1 MLFQINVD
9 STLREGRKIY
19 LRGGDVLKIG
29 EFAKRSGVTVKTL
42 LHYDKIGILKPSEK
56 TDSGYRIYCEDDF
69 LKLQQITT
77 LKFIGLS
84 LNEISHIIH
93 ESGEN
98 LENMI
103 SIQKKAL
110 EEKKKHIDSVI
121 DVFNKAQ
128 NTAKKN
134 GFLDANNLINII
146 KITNMESRVREQYKS
161 DKNLNIRSN
170 LHSYNINKVDFD
182 KWCFNQINFQK
193 NARVLEVGC
202 GTGKLWIKN
211 KESIEKSLDV
221 TLSDFSKGMIKST
234 KDKLKELNN
243 NFKYEEINVEDIPYE
258 DESFDIVIAKHMIY
272 FAPDIEKALSEI
284 NRVLSPGGVAYITAN
299 SCETMAELNELTEK
313 FDSSLG
319 LDNNGYSARF
329 ELENGDSIIRKYFNK
344 VDVEILE
351 GKIIV
356 DDAKTVVSYKAS
368 TIQGS
373 SILVGEKKK
382 EFIKYLE
389 DHIKKNGNIS
399 ITTKTCMF
407 KAMK

>member
-1 MLFQINVD
+1 M
-9 STLREGRKIY
+9 
-19 LRGGDVLKIG
+19 KIG
-29 EFAKRSGVTVKTL
+29 EFAKISGVTVKTL
-42 LHYDKIGILKPSEK
+42 LHYDKIGLLKPGEK

-84 LNEISHIIH
+84 LNEISHILH

-110 EEKKKHIDSVI
+110 EEKKKHIDAVI
-121 DVFNKAQ
+121 GVFNKAE
-128 NTAKKN
+128 NKAKKN
-134 GFLDANNLINII
+134 GFLDANNLIDII

-170 LHSYNINKVDFD
+170 LHSYNINKVDFN
-182 KWCFNQINFQK
+182 KWCFNQMNFPK
-193 NARVLEVGC
+193 KARILELGC
-202 GTGKLWIKN
+202 GTGKLWFKN
-211 KESIEKSLDV
+211 KDNIDKNLDI
-221 TLSDFSKGMIKST
+221 TLSDFSKSMLKIA
-234 KDKLKELNN
+234 KDKLKEVDHD
-243 NFKYEEINVEDIPYE
+243 FKYEEINTENIPYE
-258 DESFDIVIAKHMIY
+258 DESFDVVIAEHMIY

-284 NRVLSPGGVAYITAN
+284 KRVLSQGMFYVSAN
-299 SCETMAELNELTEK
+299 SCESMAELNKLAENLIPN
-313 FDSSLG
+313 LG
-319 LDNNGYSARF
+319 LDNNGFSNRF
-329 ELENGDSIIRKYFNK
+329 DLENGNVILKKYFSK
-344 VDVEILE
+344 IDVEILE

-356 DDAKTVVSYKAS
+356 DDAKPVVSYKAS

-382 EFIKYLE
+382 EFTKYLE
-389 DHIKKNGNIS
+389 EYIKKNGNIS

-407 KAMK
+407 KARK

>member
-1 MLFQINVD
+1 M
-9 STLREGRKIY
+9 
-19 LRGGDVLKIG
+19 KIG
-29 EFAKRSGVTVKTL
+29 EFAKISGVTIKTL
-42 LHYDKIGILKPSEK
+42 LHYDKIGLLKPGEK
-56 TDSGYRIYCEDDF
+56 TESGYRIYCEDDF

-84 LNEISHIIH
+84 LNEISHILH

-98 LENMI
+98 LESMI
-103 SIQKKAL
+103 NFQKKAL
-110 EEKKKHIDSVI
+110 EEKKKHIDAVI
-121 DVFNKAQ
+121 DVFNKAK

-134 GFLDANNLINII
+134 GFLDANNLIDII
-146 KITNMESRVREQYKS
+146 KITNMETRVREQYKS

-182 KWCFNQINFQK
+182 KWCFNQMNFPE
-193 NARVLEVGC
+193 NARILELGC
-202 GTGKLWIKN
+202 GTGKLWFKN
-211 KESIEKSLDV
+211 KENIDKDLDI
-221 TLSDFSKGMIKST
+221 TLSDFSKSMLKIA
-234 KDKLKELNN
+234 KDKLKEVDYD
-243 NFKYEEINVEDIPYE
+243 FKYEEINMENIPYE
-258 DESFDIVIAKHMIY
+258 DESFDIVIAEHMIY
-272 FAPDIEKALSEI
+272 FAPDIEKALAEI
-284 NRVLSPGGVAYITAN
+284 KRVLISGGMLYISAN
-299 SCETMAELNELTEK
+299 SCETMAELNKLAEK

-319 LDNNGYSARF
+319 IDNNGYSARF
-329 ELENGDSIIRKYFNK
+329 ELENGDAILKKYFNK

-356 DDAKTVVSYKAS
+356 NDAKPVVSYKAS

-382 EFIKYLE
+382 EFTKYL
-389 DHIKKNGNIS
+389 DDYIKKSGNIS

>member
-1 MLFQINVD
+1 M
-9 STLREGRKIY
+9 
-19 LRGGDVLKIG
+19 GGIILKIG

-42 LHYDKIGILKPSEK
+42 LHYDKIGLLKPSHK
-56 TDSGYRIYCEDDF
+56 TDVGYRIYCEEDF

-77 LKFIGLS
+77 LKFIGLP
-84 LNEISHIIH
+84 LNEISHILY

-110 EEKKKHIDSVI
+110 EEKKKHIDAVI
-121 DVFNKAQ
+121 DVFNKAK

-134 GFLDANNLINII
+134 GFLDANNLIDII
-146 KITNMESRVREQYKS
+146 KITNIESRVKEQYKS

-170 LHSYNINKVDFD
+170 LHSYNINKIDFD
-182 KWCFNQINFQK
+182 KWCFDQINFPS
-193 NARVLEVGC
+193 NARVLELGC
-202 GTGKLWIKN
+202 GTGKFWLKN
-211 KESIEKSLDV
+211 KENIDKSLDI
-221 TLSDFSKGMIKST
+221 TLSDFSKSMIKIA
-234 KDKLKELNN
+234 KDKLKEVDYK
-243 NFKYEEINVEDIPYE
+243 FKYEEINMENIPYE
-258 DESFDIVIAKHMIY
+258 DNSFDVVIAEHMIY
-272 FAPDIEKALSEI
+272 FAPNVEKALSEI
-284 NRVLSPGGVAYITAN
+284 RRVLKKGGVLYASAN
-299 SCETMAELNELTEK
+299 SCETMAELNKLVEK

-319 LDNNGYSARF
+319 IDNNGYSTRF
-329 ELENGDSIIRKYFNK
+329 ELENGEGILKEHFNK
-344 VDVEILE
+344 VEIEILE

-356 DDAKTVVSYKAS
+356 NQAEPVVSYKAS

-382 EFIKYLE
+382 EFTKYLE
-389 DHIKKNGNIS
+389 EYIEKNGDIS

>member
-1 MLFQINVD
+1 
-9 STLREGRKIY
+9 
-19 LRGGDVLKIG
+19 LKIG

-42 LHYDKIGILKPSEK
+42 LHYDKIGLLKPSEK
-56 TDSGYRIYCEDDF
+56 TEAGYRIYCEEDF

-77 LKFIGLS
+77 LKFIGLP
-84 LNEISHIIH
+84 LNEISHILY

-110 EEKKKHIDSVI
+110 EEKKKHIDAVI
-121 DVFNKAQ
+121 DVFNKAK

-134 GFLDANNLINII
+134 GFLDANNLIDLI
-146 KITNMESRVREQYKS
+146 KITNIESRVKEQYKS

-170 LHSYNINKVDFD
+170 LHSYNTNKIDFD
-182 KWCFNQINFQK
+182 KWCFNQIKFPTNGK
-193 NARVLEVGC
+193 VLELGC
-202 GTGKLWIKN
+202 GTGKLWLKN
-211 KESIEKSLDV
+211 KDIIDNSLDI
-221 TLSDFSKGMIKST
+221 TLSDFSKSMLKIAR
-234 KDKLKELNN
+234 DKLKEVNYK
-243 NFKYEEINVEDIPYE
+243 FKYEEINVENIPYE
-258 DESFDIVIAKHMIY
+258 DNSFDVVIAEHMIY
-272 FAPDIEKALSEI
+272 FAPDVEKALLEI
-284 NRVLSPGGVAYITAN
+284 RRVLKDGGVLYVSAN
-299 SCETMAELNELTEK
+299 SCETMAELNKLAEK

-319 LDNNGYSARF
+319 INNNGYSTRF
-329 ELENGDSIIRKYFNK
+329 ELENGEGILKKCFNK

-356 DDAKTVVSYKAS
+356 NHAEPVVSYKAS

-382 EFIKYLE
+382 KFTKYLE
-389 DHIKKNGNIS
+389 DYIEKNGNIS

-407 KAMK
+407 KAVK

>member
-1 MLFQINVD
+1 M
-9 STLREGRKIY
+9 
-19 LRGGDVLKIG
+19 KIG
-29 EFAKRSGVTVKTL
+29 EFAKISGVTIKTL
-42 LHYDKIGILKPSEK
+42 LHYDKIGLLNPGEK
-56 TDSGYRIYCEDDF
+56 TESGYRIYCEDDF

-84 LNEISHIIH
+84 LNEIGHILH

-98 LENMI
+98 LESMI
-103 SIQKKAL
+103 NFQKKAL
-110 EEKKKHIDSVI
+110 EEKKKHIDAVI
-121 DVFNKAQ
+121 DVFNKAK

-134 GFLDANNLINII
+134 GFLDANNLIDII

-182 KWCFNQINFQK
+182 KWCFDQMNFPE
-193 NARVLEVGC
+193 NARILELGC
-202 GTGKLWIKN
+202 GTGKLWFKN
-211 KESIEKSLDV
+211 KENIDKDLNI
-221 TLSDFSKGMIKST
+221 TLSDFSKSMLKIA
-234 KDKLKELNN
+234 KDKLKEVDYD
-243 NFKYEEINVEDIPYE
+243 FKYEEINMENIPYE
-258 DESFDIVIAKHMIY
+258 DESFDIVIAEHMIY
-272 FAPDIEKALSEI
+272 FAPDIEKALAEI
-284 NRVLSPGGVAYITAN
+284 KRVLISGGMLYVSAN
-299 SCETMAELNELTEK
+299 SCETMAELNKLAEK

-319 LDNNGYSARF
+319 IDNNGYSARF
-329 ELENGDSIIRKYFNK
+329 ELENGDAILKKYFNK

-351 GKIIV
+351 GKITV
-356 DDAKTVVSYKAS
+356 NDAKPVVSYKAS

-382 EFIKYLE
+382 EFTKYLE
-389 DHIKKNGNIS
+389 DYIKENGDIS

>member
-1 MLFQINVD
+1 
-9 STLREGRKIY
+9 
-19 LRGGDVLKIG
+19 LKIG
-29 EFAKRSGVTVKTL
+29 EFAKISGVTIKTL
-42 LHYDKIGILKPSEK
+42 LHYDKIGLLKPGEK
-56 TDSGYRIYCEDDF
+56 TESGYRIYCEDDF

-84 LNEISHIIH
+84 LNEIGHILH

-98 LENMI
+98 LESMI
-103 SIQKKAL
+103 NFQKKAL
-110 EEKKKHIDSVI
+110 EEKKKHIDAVI
-121 DVFNKAQ
+121 DVFNKAK

-134 GFLDANNLINII
+134 GFLDANNLIDII
-146 KITNMESRVREQYKS
+146 KITNMETRVREQYKS

-182 KWCFNQINFQK
+182 KWCFNQMNFPE
-193 NARVLEVGC
+193 NARILELGC
-202 GTGKLWIKN
+202 GTGKLWFKN
-211 KESIEKSLDV
+211 KENIDKNLV
-221 TLSDFSKGMIKST
+221 ITLSDFSKSMLKIA
-234 KDKLKELNN
+234 KDKLKEVDYD
-243 NFKYEEINVEDIPYE
+243 FKYEEINMENIPYE
-258 DESFDIVIAKHMIY
+258 DESFDIVIAEHMIY
-272 FAPDIEKALSEI
+272 FAPDIEKALAEI
-284 NRVLSPGGVAYITAN
+284 KRVLISGGMLYISAN
-299 SCETMAELNELTEK
+299 SCETMAELNKLAEK

-319 LDNNGYSARF
+319 IDNNGYSARF
-329 ELENGDSIIRKYFNK
+329 ELENGDAILKKYFNK

-356 DDAKTVVSYKAS
+356 NDAKPVVSYKAS

-382 EFIKYLE
+382 EFTKYLE
-389 DHIKKNGNIS
+389 DYIKENGDIS

>member
-1 MLFQINVD
+1 M
-9 STLREGRKIY
+9 
-19 LRGGDVLKIG
+19 KIG

-42 LHYDKIGILKPSEK
+42 LHYDKIGLLKPSQK
-56 TDSGYRIYCEDDF
+56 TDAGYRIYCEDDF

-84 LNEISHIIH
+84 LSEIGHILH

-103 SIQKKAL
+103 NIQKKAL
-110 EEKKKHIDSVI
+110 EEKKKHIDAVI
-121 DVFNKAQ
+121 AVFNKAK

-134 GFLDANNLINII
+134 GFLDANNLIDII
-146 KITNMESRVREQYKS
+146 KITNIESVVREQYKS
-161 DKNLNIRSN
+161 DKNLNIRNN

-182 KWCFNQINFQK
+182 KWCFNQINFEK

-202 GTGKLWIKN
+202 GTGKLWYKN
-211 KESIEKSLDV
+211 KENIDKSLDI
-221 TLSDFSKGMIKST
+221 TLSDFSKGMLKST
-234 KDKLKELNN
+234 KDKLKDLKH

-258 DESFDIVIAKHMIY
+258 DGSFDIVIAKHMIY
-272 FAPDIEKALSEI
+272 FAPDIEKALAEI
-284 NRVLSPGGVAYITAN
+284 KRVLVPGGIAYITVN
-299 SCETMAELNELTEK
+299 SCETMAELNKLAEK

-319 LDNNGYSARF
+319 IDNNGYSARF
-329 ELENGDSIIRKYFNK
+329 ELENGEAIINKYFEN
-344 VDVEILE
+344 VGIEILE

-356 DDAKTVVSYKAS
+356 DDPEPVVSYKAS

-373 SILVGEKKK
+373 SILVGQKKK
-382 EFIKYLE
+382 EFTKYLE
-389 DHIKKNGNIS
+389 IYIKENGNIS

-407 KAMK
+407 KAQSKK

>member
-1 MLFQINVD
+1 V
-9 STLREGRKIY
+9 
-19 LRGGDVLKIG
+19 KIG

-42 LHYDKIGILKPSEK
+42 LHYDKIGLLEPSEK
-56 TDSGYRIYCEDDF
+56 TESGYRIYCEDDF

-84 LNEISHIIH
+84 LNEISHILH

-98 LENMI
+98 LENMV

-110 EEKKKHIDSVI
+110 EEKKKHIDAVI

-134 GFLDANNLINII
+134 GFLDAGNLINII

-161 DKNLNIRSN
+161 DKNLNIRN
-170 LHSYNINKVDFD
+170 ILHSYNINKVDFD
-182 KWCFNQINFQK
+182 NWCFNQINFPK
-193 NARVLEVGC
+193 KARILELGC
-202 GTGKLWIKN
+202 GTGKFWFKN
-211 KESIEKSLDV
+211 KESIDKNLDI
-221 TLSDFSKGMIKST
+221 TLSDFSKSMLKIA
-234 KDKLKELNN
+234 KDKLKDMDYD
-243 NFKYEEINVEDIPYE
+243 FKYEEINVENIPYD
-258 DESFDIVIAKHMIY
+258 DESFDIVIAEHMIY
-272 FAPDIEKALSEI
+272 FAADIEKALSEI
-284 NRVLSPGGVAYITAN
+284 KRVLTRGGIFYVSAN
-299 SCETMAELNELTEK
+299 SCETMAELNKLVEK

-319 LDNNGYSARF
+319 LDNNGYSSRF
-329 ELENGDSIIRKYFNK
+329 ELENGYAILKKYFNK

-356 DDAKTVVSYKAS
+356 DDAKPVVSYKAS

-382 EFIKYLE
+382 EFTKYLE
-389 DHIKKNGNIS
+389 DYIQMNGNIS